1 VPPPASFDA
10 SFEGF
15 DRALPQLG
23 DERSA
28 LIVLSVT
35 ALIHPERGFCDCGQG
50 VANMYR
56 MLMRSF
62 ALAGCLLAL
71 ATAVT
76 ASAMA
81 DDGTAGD
88 DAQLL
93 DVSKQVSGI
102 EKKMNELLAHGR
114 WARAGELLESA
125 DCGYGEAAPVFAP
138 WGDSALYTLAP
149 QGDLS
154 ASNGWTLSKQAT
166 VVPSPDPFSGAHQSL
181 QFGKGAEAATPA
193 MCVNLDN
200 PTIRFFVRDLGG
212 NGKSQLKVD
221 VLYEDFSG
229 HIKHLTIAKLRAGT
243 EWQPSVILPMYMNM
257 LALASPSGLTAV
269 AFRFKAEGLQKD
281 ETLSISSLLVDPFS
295 SR

>member
-1 VPPPASFDA
+1 MNRV
-10 SFEGF
+10 
-15 DRALPQLG
+15 
-23 DERSA
+23 
-28 LIVLSVT
+28 LIRTL
-35 ALIHPERGFCDCGQG
+35 
-50 VANMYR
+50 
-56 MLMRSF
+56 

-71 ATAVT
+71 AATAT

-81 DDGTAGD
+81 DDGTTDD

-102 EKKMNELLAHGR
+102 ERKMNDLLAHGR
-114 WARAGELLESA
+114 WARAGRLLEGA
-125 DCGYGEAAPVFAP
+125 DCGYGEPSPFFSP
-138 WGDSALYTLAP
+138 WGDNAMYMLAP

-154 ASNGWTLSKQAT
+154 ATHGWALNKQAT
-166 VVPSPDPFSGAHQSL
+166 VAPSADPFSGARQSL

-193 MCVNLDN
+193 MCVNLDR
-200 PTIRFFVRDLGG
+200 PTIRFFMRDLGG

-221 VLYEDFSG
+221 VLYEDFGG
-229 HIKHLTIAKLRAGT
+229 HVKHLTIAKLRAGS
-243 EWQPSVILPMYMNM
+243 EWQPSVVLPMHMNM

-269 AFRFKAEGLQKD
+269 AFRLKAEGLQKD